1 MGNNNQKPR
10 AHALDA
16 LRGYA
21 IITMVLSA
29 MEAFSVLPR
38 WMYHAQVP
46 PPDHVF
52 DPTIYGITWVDIIFP
67 FFLFSMGAA
76 IPLSLG
82 RQHAKGES
90 IMKLT
95 WKTVQRWVKLTFFAI
110 FIIHAFP
117 FMLGYEQEWMRYA
130 MPIFFFILLCLM
142 FMPNPFGLSP
152 YKARAITWSAYLV
165 AVGFML
171 LQPYAG
177 GAPFRLTDSD
187 CIMLILANVS
197 LTGSIIYL
205 LTIGHPLRRRALL
218 PFLVALVMAAHT
230 ANSWPALLIHTS
242 WLPWLYLPAYQEYL
256 LIIIPGTVAGEWIAQ
271 WLEKMKANDTSEG
284 LVESV
289 QKKNEAVLENV
300 NPLKGGGEAVL
311 ENGNPLKGGRGA
323 VLENGNKVKNDEKAV
338 LENVNP
344 LKGGRG
350 AVLENGNG
358 VKNDEKVVLE
368 NGNPLKGGGGAVLEN
383 ENKVRT
389 RSEEMKDKENSLAL
403 PVAFLSLALIVVNVV
418 LLFGRHLVANL
429 VATMVLTALT
439 AWLLRSRR
447 EAGTTGVEA
456 AKQRSA
462 SKDASS
468 QNAAKQEVSNREA
481 SSQEAAER
489 EVSNRE
495 ASSQEAAKQEVSSRE
510 ASSQEASKQ
519 EVYNHRSSSITA
531 SPTLHFWQRL
541 SSAGAYLLLLGL
553 CLESYEGG
561 IRKDDVTLS
570 YLFVTCGLAFYALL
584 LLTVVCDHWHVRW
597 LCAPLE
603 MVGKNP
609 MVAYVSA
616 SMVII
621 PVLILTHI
629 YPYIDALS
637 SQPLTGFLKGV
648 LLTTLCMALT
658 AWFTHKRWFWKT

>member
-205 LTIGHPLRRRALL
+205 LTIGHPLRRLALL
-218 PFLVALVMAAHT
+218 PFLVALFMAAHT

-271 WLEKMKANDTSEG
+271 WLETMKANDKSKG
-284 LVESV
+284 LVDNY
-289 QKKNEAVLENV
+289 QKKS
-300 NPLKGGGEAVL
+300 EAVL

-323 VLENGNKVKNDEKAV
+323 VLENGN
-338 LENVNP
+338 
-344 LKGGRG
+344 G
-350 AVLENGNG
+350 A
-358 VKNDEKVVLE
+358 KNDEKV
-368 NGNPLKGGGGAVLEN
+368 VLEN

-389 RSEEMKDKENSLAL
+389 RSEEMKDKENALAL
-403 PVAFLSLALIVVNVV
+403 PVALLSLALIVVNVV

-447 EAGTTGVEA
+447 KAGTTGVEA
-456 AKQRSA
+456 AKQRAA

-481 SSQEAAER
+481 SSQEAA
-489 EVSNRE
+489 
-495 ASSQEAAKQEVSSRE
+495 
-510 ASSQEASKQ
+510 KQ
-519 EVYNHRSSSITA
+519 EVYNQKSSSTPA

-648 LLTTLCMALT
+648 LLTALCMALT

>member
-82 RQHAKGES
+82 RQYAKGES
-90 IMKLT
+90 ITKLT

-130 MPIFFFILLCLM
+130 MPIFFFLLLCLM

-197 LTGSIIYL
+197 LTGSFIYL
-205 LTIGHPLRRRALL
+205 LTIGHPLRRLALL
-218 PFLVALVMAAHT
+218 PFLIALFMAAHT
-230 ANSWPALLIHTS
+230 ANSWPAQLIHTS

-271 WLEKMKANDTSEG
+271 WLEKMKAKDTGKG
-284 LVESV
+284 LVENY
-289 QKKNEAVLENV
+289 QKKS
-300 NPLKGGGEAVL
+300 EAVL
-311 ENGNPLKGGRGA
+311 ENGNPLKGERGA
-323 VLENGNKVKNDEKAV
+323 VLENE
-338 LENVNP
+338 
-344 LKGGRG
+344 
-350 AVLENGNG
+350 NG
-358 VKNDEKVVLE
+358 VKDVEKVVLE
-368 NGNPLKGGGGAVLEN
+368 NEIKDEEQEVLENKEEKKGGREAVLEN
-383 ENKVRT
+383 GNKVRT
-389 RSEEMKDKENSLAL
+389 RSEEMKEKENALAL
-403 PVAFLSLALIVVNVV
+403 PVALLSSALIVTDVV

-429 VATMVLTALT
+429 VATIVLTALT

-447 EAGTTGVEA
+447 EAGSIGVEA
-456 AKQRSA
+456 ARQRA
-462 SKDASS
+462 ALKEASS
-468 QNAAKQEVSNREA
+468 QGAAKQEVSNREA
-481 SSQEAAER
+481 SSQEAAKQR
-489 EVSNRE
+489 ISNRE
-495 ASSQEAAKQEVSSRE
+495 ASSQEAAEQEVSN
-510 ASSQEASKQ
+510 QK
-519 EVYNHRSSSITA
+519 SSSTPA

-621 PVLILTHI
+621 PVLILTQL

-648 LLTTLCMALT
+648 LLTALCMALT

>member
-117 FMLGYEQEWMRYA
+117 FMLGYEQEWMCYA

-205 LTIGHPLRRRALL
+205 LTIGHPLRRLALL
-218 PFLVALVMAAHT
+218 PFLIALFMAAHT

-271 WLEKMKANDTSEG
+271 WLEKMKANDTSKG
-284 LVESV
+284 LVDNY
-289 QKKNEAVLENV
+289 KK
-300 NPLKGGGEAVL
+300 KSEAVL
-311 ENGNPLKGGRGA
+311 ENGNPLKGRKEA
-323 VLENGNKVKNDEKAV
+323 VLENGNKVKNDEKVV
-338 LENVNP
+338 LENGNP
-344 LKGGRG
+344 LNGGRG

-358 VKNDEKVVLE
+358 VKNDEK
-368 NGNPLKGGGGAVLEN
+368 AVLEN

-389 RSEEMKDKENSLAL
+389 ISEEMKDKENALAL
-403 PVAFLSLALIVVNVV
+403 PVALLSLALIVVNVV

-447 EAGTTGVEA
+447 KAGTTGVEA
-456 AKQRSA
+456 AKQ
-462 SKDASS
+462 DT
-468 QNAAKQEVSNREA
+468 SN
-481 SSQEAAER
+481 Q
-489 EVSNRE
+489 
-495 ASSQEAAKQEVSSRE
+495 
-510 ASSQEASKQ
+510 
-519 EVYNHRSSSITA
+519 RSSSTPA

-609 MVAYVSA
+609 MVAYVSS

-621 PVLILTHI
+621 PVLILTQL

-648 LLTTLCMALT
+648 LLTALCMALT

>member
-117 FMLGYEQEWMRYA
+117 FMLGYEQEWMCYA

-205 LTIGHPLRRRALL
+205 LTIGHPLRRLALL
-218 PFLVALVMAAHT
+218 PFLVALFMAAHT

-271 WLEKMKANDTSEG
+271 WLEKMKANDTSKG
-284 LVESV
+284 LVENY
-289 QKKNEAVLENV
+289 QKKNEAVLENG
-300 NPLKGGGEAVL
+300 NPLKGGSEAVFENGNKVKNDEKAVL

-323 VLENGNKVKNDEKAV
+323 VLESGNKVKNDE
-338 LENVNP
+338 NV
-344 LKGGRG
+344 
-350 AVLENGNG
+350 
-358 VKNDEKVVLE
+358 
-368 NGNPLKGGGGAVLEN
+368 VLEN
-383 ENKVRT
+383 ENKVKT
-389 RSEEMKDKENSLAL
+389 RSEEMKDKENALAL
-403 PVAFLSLALIVVNVV
+403 PVALLSLALIVVNVV

-456 AKQRSA
+456 AKQ
-462 SKDASS
+462 
-468 QNAAKQEVSNREA
+468 ETSN
-481 SSQEAAER
+481 Q
-489 EVSNRE
+489 
-495 ASSQEAAKQEVSSRE
+495 K
-510 ASSQEASKQ
+510 
-519 EVYNHRSSSITA
+519 SSSAPA

-621 PVLILTHI
+621 PVLILTQL

-648 LLTTLCMALT
+648 LLTALCMALT

>member
-1 MGNNNQKPR
+1 MEVIRQMLFLSGSFHSLFRNRTFAFMKSRNMGNNNHKPR

-90 IMKLT
+90 ITKLT

-177 GAPFRLTDSD
+177 GAPFRLADSD

-205 LTIGHPLRRRALL
+205 LTIGHPLRRLALL
-218 PFLVALVMAAHT
+218 PFLIALFMAAHT
-230 ANSWPALLIHTS
+230 ANSWPAQLIHTS

-271 WLEKMKANDTSEG
+271 WLEKMKANDTSKG
-284 LVESV
+284 LVDNY
-289 QKKNEAVLENV
+289 QKKN
-300 NPLKGGGEAVL
+300 
-311 ENGNPLKGGRGA
+311 GA
-323 VLENGNKVKNDEKAV
+323 VLENG
-338 LENVNP
+338 NP

-358 VKNDEKVVLE
+358 VKNDEKAVLE
-368 NGNPLKGGGGAVLEN
+368 NG
-383 ENKVRT
+383 NKVRT
-389 RSEEMKDKENSLAL
+389 RSEEMKEKENALAL
-403 PVAFLSLALIVVNVV
+403 PVALLSLALIVTNVV

-429 VATMVLTALT
+429 IATIVLTALT

-447 EAGTTGVEA
+447 EAGSTGVEA
-456 AKQRSA
+456 ARQRA
-462 SKDASS
+462 ALKEASS
-468 QNAAKQEVSNREA
+468 QNAAKQEVSNRET
-481 SSQEAAER
+481 SSQG
-489 EVSNRE
+489 
-495 ASSQEAAKQEVSSRE
+495 AAKQETSN
-510 ASSQEASKQ
+510 Q
-519 EVYNHRSSSITA
+519 RSSSAPA

-621 PVLILTHI
+621 PVLILTQL

-648 LLTTLCMALT
+648 LLTALCMALT

>member
-152 YKARAITWSAYLV
+152 YKARTITWSAYLV

-205 LTIGHPLRRRALL
+205 LTIGHPLRRLALL
-218 PFLVALVMAAHT
+218 PFLVALFMAAHT
-230 ANSWPALLIHTS
+230 ANSWPAQLIHTS

-271 WLEKMKANDTSEG
+271 WLEKMKANDTSKG
-284 LVESV
+284 LVDNY
-289 QKKNEAVLENV
+289 QKKNEAVLEN
-300 NPLKGGGEAVL
+300 
-311 ENGNPLKGGRGA
+311 GNPLNGGRGA
-323 VLENGNKVKNDEKAV
+323 VLENE
-338 LENVNP
+338 
-344 LKGGRG
+344 
-350 AVLENGNG
+350 NG
-358 VKNDEKVVLE
+358 VKNDEKV
-368 NGNPLKGGGGAVLEN
+368 VLEN

-389 RSEEMKDKENSLAL
+389 RSEEMKEKENALAL
-403 PVAFLSLALIVVNVV
+403 PVALLSSALIVVNVV

-447 EAGTTGVEA
+447 KAGTIGVET
-456 AKQRSA
+456 AKQRA
-462 SKDASS
+462 ALKDASS
-468 QNAAKQEVSNREA
+468 QNAAKQEVSN
-481 SSQEAAER
+481 Q
-489 EVSNRE
+489 
-495 ASSQEAAKQEVSSRE
+495 
-510 ASSQEASKQ
+510 
-519 EVYNHRSSSITA
+519 RSSSIPA
-531 SPTLHFWQRL
+531 SPTFHFWQRL

-648 LLTTLCMALT
+648 LLTALCMALT

>member
-152 YKARAITWSAYLV
+152 YKARTIAWSAYLV

-205 LTIGHPLRRRALL
+205 LTIGHHLRRLALL
-218 PFLVALVMAAHT
+218 PFLVALFMAAHT
-230 ANSWPALLIHTS
+230 ANSWPAQLIHTS

-271 WLEKMKANDTSEG
+271 WLEKMKANDTSKG
-284 LVESV
+284 LVDNY
-289 QKKNEAVLENV
+289 QKKN
-300 NPLKGGGEAVL
+300 EAVL

-323 VLENGNKVKNDEKAV
+323 VLENGNGVKNDEKAV
-338 LENVNP
+338 LENGNP
-344 LKGGRG
+344 LKGRKE
-350 AVLENGNG
+350 AVLENGNK
-358 VKNDEKVVLE
+358 VKNDEKT
-368 NGNPLKGGGGAVLEN
+368 VLEN

-389 RSEEMKDKENSLAL
+389 RSEEMKDKENALAL
-403 PVAFLSLALIVVNVV
+403 PVALLSSALIVVNVV

-456 AKQRSA
+456 AKQRAA
-462 SKDASS
+462 SRD
-468 QNAAKQEVSNREA
+468 
-481 SSQEAAER
+481 
-489 EVSNRE
+489 
-495 ASSQEAAKQEVSSRE
+495 ASSQEAAKQEV
-510 ASSQEASKQ
+510 
-519 EVYNHRSSSITA
+519 YNQKSSSAPA

-648 LLTTLCMALT
+648 LLTALCMALT

>member
-205 LTIGHPLRRRALL
+205 LTIGHPLRRLALL
-218 PFLVALVMAAHT
+218 PFLIALFMAAHT

-271 WLEKMKANDTSEG
+271 WLEKMKANDTSKG
-284 LVESV
+284 LVESY
-289 QKKNEAVLENV
+289 QKKNEAVLEN
-300 NPLKGGGEAVL
+300 
-311 ENGNPLKGGRGA
+311 GNPLNGGR
-323 VLENGNKVKNDEKAV
+323 E
-338 LENVNP
+338 
-344 LKGGRG
+344 

-358 VKNDEKVVLE
+358 VKNDEKV
-368 NGNPLKGGGGAVLEN
+368 VLEN

-389 RSEEMKDKENSLAL
+389 RSEEMKDKENALAL
-403 PVAFLSLALIVVNVV
+403 PVALLSLALIVVNVV

-456 AKQRSA
+456 AKQRTA

-468 QNAAKQEVSNREA
+468 QNAAKQEVSNRES
-481 SSQEAAER
+481 SSQE
-489 EVSNRE
+489 V
-495 ASSQEAAKQEVSSRE
+495 AKQEVSN
-510 ASSQEASKQ
+510 QK
-519 EVYNHRSSSITA
+519 SSSTTA

-621 PVLILTHI
+621 PVLILTQL

-648 LLTTLCMALT
+648 LLTALCMALT

>member
-205 LTIGHPLRRRALL
+205 LTIGHPLRRLALL
-218 PFLVALVMAAHT
+218 PFLVALFMAAHT

-271 WLEKMKANDTSEG
+271 WLETMKANDTSKG
-284 LVESV
+284 LVDNY
-289 QKKNEAVLENV
+289 QKKNEAVLEN
-300 NPLKGGGEAVL
+300 
-311 ENGNPLKGGRGA
+311 GNL
-323 VLENGNKVKNDEKAV
+323 
-338 LENVNP
+338 

-358 VKNDEKVVLE
+358 VKNDEK
-368 NGNPLKGGGGAVLEN
+368 AVLEN

-389 RSEEMKDKENSLAL
+389 RSEEMKEKENALAL
-403 PVAFLSLALIVVNVV
+403 PVALLSLALIVVNVV

-439 AWLLRSRR
+439 AWLLRSRCK
-447 EAGTTGVEA
+447 ADTTGVEA
-456 AKQRSA
+456 AKQRAA
-462 SKDASS
+462 SKDSSS
-468 QNAAKQEVSNREA
+468 QNAAKQEL
-481 SSQEAAER
+481 
-489 EVSNRE
+489 SNRE
-495 ASSQEAAKQEVSSRE
+495 ASSQEAAKQEVS
-510 ASSQEASKQ
+510 
-519 EVYNHRSSSITA
+519 NHRFSSIPA

-648 LLTTLCMALT
+648 LLTALCMALT

>member
-142 FMPNPFGLSP
+142 FMPNPFGLSQ

-205 LTIGHPLRRRALL
+205 LTIGHPLRRLALL
-218 PFLVALVMAAHT
+218 PFLVALFMAAHT

-284 LVESV
+284 LVESY

-300 NPLKGGGEAVL
+300 NPLKGGRE
-311 ENGNPLKGGRGA
+311 
-323 VLENGNKVKNDEKAV
+323 
-338 LENVNP
+338 
-344 LKGGRG
+344 

-358 VKNDEKVVLE
+358 VKNDEKV
-368 NGNPLKGGGGAVLEN
+368 VLEN

-389 RSEEMKDKENSLAL
+389 RSEEMKDKENALAL

-447 EAGTTGVEA
+447 ETGTTGVEA
-456 AKQRSA
+456 AKQRDA

-468 QNAAKQEVSNREA
+468 QNAAKQEVYSREA
-481 SSQEAAER
+481 SSQEAAQQEA
-489 EVSNRE
+489 SSRE
-495 ASSQEAAKQEVSSRE
+495 ASSQEAAKQEV
-510 ASSQEASKQ
+510 
-519 EVYNHRSSSITA
+519 YNHRSSSIPA

-648 LLTTLCMALT
+648 LLTALCMALT

>member
-205 LTIGHPLRRRALL
+205 LTIGHPLRRLALL
-218 PFLVALVMAAHT
+218 PFLVALFMAAHT

-242 WLPWLYLPAYQEYL
+242 WLPWLYLPAYQVYL

-284 LVESV
+284 LVESY
-289 QKKNEAVLENV
+289 QKKNEAVLES
-300 NPLKGGGEAVL
+300 G
-311 ENGNPLKGGRGA
+311 
-323 VLENGNKVKNDEKAV
+323 
-338 LENVNP
+338 NP

-368 NGNPLKGGGGAVLEN
+368 D

-389 RSEEMKDKENSLAL
+389 RSEEMKEKENALAL
-403 PVAFLSLALIVVNVV
+403 PVALLSLALIIVNVV

-456 AKQRSA
+456 AKQRA
-462 SKDASS
+462 TLKDASS
-468 QNAAKQEVSNREA
+468 QNAAK
-481 SSQEAAER
+481 R
-489 EVSNRE
+489 EVYNRE
-495 ASSQEAAKQEVSSRE
+495 ASSQEAAKQEVSNRE

-648 LLTTLCMALT
+648 LLTALCMALT

>member
-117 FMLGYEQEWMRYA
+117 FMLGYEQEWMRFA

-152 YKARAITWSAYLV
+152 YKARTITWSAYLV

-205 LTIGHPLRRRALL
+205 LTIGHPLRRLALL
-218 PFLVALVMAAHT
+218 PFLVALFMAAHT
-230 ANSWPALLIHTS
+230 ANSWPAQLIHTS

-271 WLEKMKANDTSEG
+271 WLEKMKANDTSKG
-284 LVESV
+284 LVDNY
-289 QKKNEAVLENV
+289 KKKSEAVLENV
-300 NPLKGGGEAVL
+300 NPLKGV
-311 ENGNPLKGGRGA
+311 
-323 VLENGNKVKNDEKAV
+323 
-338 LENVNP
+338 
-344 LKGGRG
+344 RG

-358 VKNDEKVVLE
+358 VKNDEK
-368 NGNPLKGGGGAVLEN
+368 AVLEN

-389 RSEEMKDKENSLAL
+389 RSEEMKDKENALAL
-403 PVAFLSLALIVVNVV
+403 PVALLSSALIVVNVV

-447 EAGTTGVEA
+447 EAGTTDVEA
-456 AKQRSA
+456 AKQRAA

-468 QNAAKQEVSNREA
+468 QEAAKQEVSNREA
-481 SSQEAAER
+481 SSQEAA
-489 EVSNRE
+489 
-495 ASSQEAAKQEVSSRE
+495 
-510 ASSQEASKQ
+510 KQ
-519 EVYNHRSSSITA
+519 EVYNQKSSSA
-531 SPTLHFWQRL
+531 PVSPTLHFWQRL

-616 SMVII
+616 YMVII

-648 LLTTLCMALT
+648 LLTALCMALT

>member
-117 FMLGYEQEWMRYA
+117 FMLGYEQEWMCYA

-205 LTIGHPLRRRALL
+205 LTIGHPLRRLALL
-218 PFLVALVMAAHT
+218 PFLVALFMAAHT

-271 WLEKMKANDTSEG
+271 WLEKMKANDTSKG
-284 LVESV
+284 LVDNY
-289 QKKNEAVLENV
+289 QKKS
-300 NPLKGGGEAVL
+300 EAVL
-311 ENGNPLKGGRGA
+311 ENGNPLKDGRGA

-338 LENVNP
+338 LEKGNP
-344 LKGGRG
+344 LKGGRE
-350 AVLENGNG
+350 AVLENVNK
-358 VKNDEKVVLE
+358 VKNDEKV
-368 NGNPLKGGGGAVLEN
+368 VLEN

-389 RSEEMKDKENSLAL
+389 RSEEMKDKENALAL
-403 PVAFLSLALIVVNVV
+403 PVALLSLALIVVNVV

-456 AKQRSA
+456 AKQ
-462 SKDASS
+462 
-468 QNAAKQEVSNREA
+468 EISN
-481 SSQEAAER
+481 Q
-489 EVSNRE
+489 
-495 ASSQEAAKQEVSSRE
+495 K
-510 ASSQEASKQ
+510 
-519 EVYNHRSSSITA
+519 SSSAPA
-531 SPTLHFWQRL
+531 SPTLHFWQCL

-648 LLTTLCMALT
+648 LLTALCMALT

>member
-205 LTIGHPLRRRALL
+205 LTIGHPLRRLALL
-218 PFLVALVMAAHT
+218 PFLVALFMAAHT

-271 WLEKMKANDTSEG
+271 WLEKMKANDTSKG
-284 LVESV
+284 LVDNY
-289 QKKNEAVLENV
+289 QKKS
-300 NPLKGGGEAVL
+300 EAVL
-311 ENGNPLKGGRGA
+311 ENGNLLKGGREA
-323 VLENGNKVKNDEKAV
+323 VLENWNK
-338 LENVNP
+338 
-344 LKGGRG
+344 
-350 AVLENGNG
+350 

-383 ENKVRT
+383 GNKVKNDEKAVLENENKVRT
-389 RSEEMKDKENSLAL
+389 RSEEMKDKENALAL
-403 PVAFLSLALIVVNVV
+403 PVALLSLALIIVNVV

-456 AKQRSA
+456 AKQRAA
-462 SKDASS
+462 SRDASS

-489 EVSNRE
+489 EVSSRE

-519 EVYNHRSSSITA
+519 EVYNQKTSSIPA

>member
-205 LTIGHPLRRRALL
+205 LTIGHPLRRLALL
-218 PFLVALVMAAHT
+218 PFLVALFMAAHT

-242 WLPWLYLPAYQEYL
+242 WLHWLYLPAYQEYL

-271 WLEKMKANDTSEG
+271 WLEKMKANDTSKG
-284 LVESV
+284 LVDNY
-289 QKKNEAVLENV
+289 QKKS
-300 NPLKGGGEAVL
+300 EAVL
-311 ENGNPLKGGRGA
+311 ENGNLLKGGREA
-323 VLENGNKVKNDEKAV
+323 VLENWNKVKNDEKVV
-338 LENVNP
+338 LENGNP

-368 NGNPLKGGGGAVLEN
+368 N

-389 RSEEMKDKENSLAL
+389 RSEEMKDKENALAL
-403 PVAFLSLALIVVNVV
+403 PVALLSLALIVVNVV

-447 EAGTTGVEA
+447 EAGTPGVEA
-456 AKQRSA
+456 AKQRVA

-468 QNAAKQEVSNREA
+468 QNAAKQEVSSREA
-481 SSQEAAER
+481 SSQEAAKQ
-489 EVSNRE
+489 EVYNRE
-495 ASSQEAAKQEVSSRE
+495 ASSQEAAKQEV
-510 ASSQEASKQ
+510 
-519 EVYNHRSSSITA
+519 YNQKCSSIPA

-648 LLTTLCMALT
+648 LLTALCMALT

>member
-117 FMLGYEQEWMRYA
+117 FMLGYEQEWMCYA
-130 MPIFFFILLCLM
+130 MPIFFFLLLCLM

-205 LTIGHPLRRRALL
+205 LTIGHPLRRLALL
-218 PFLVALVMAAHT
+218 PFLIALFMAAHT
-230 ANSWPALLIHTS
+230 ANSWPAHIIHTS

-271 WLEKMKANDTSEG
+271 WLEKMKVKDTGKG
-284 LVESV
+284 LVENY
-289 QKKNEAVLENV
+289 QKKS
-300 NPLKGGGEAVL
+300 EAVL
-311 ENGNPLKGGRGA
+311 ENGNPLKGGGEAVPENGSGVKDDEKVVLENEIKDEEQEVLENKEEKKGGREA
-323 VLENGNKVKNDEKAV
+323 VLENGNKV
-338 LENVNP
+338 
-344 LKGGRG
+344 
-350 AVLENGNG
+350 
-358 VKNDEKVVLE
+358 
-368 NGNPLKGGGGAVLEN
+368 
-383 ENKVRT
+383 RT
-389 RSEEMKDKENSLAL
+389 RSEEVKDKENALAF
-403 PVAFLSLALIVVNVV
+403 PVALLSLALIVTNVV

-429 VATMVLTALT
+429 IATIVLTALT

-456 AKQRSA
+456 AKQRA
-462 SKDASS
+462 ALKEASS
-468 QNAAKQEVSNREA
+468 QNAAKQELSNREASSQEAAKQEVSNREASSQGAAKQEVSNREA
-481 SSQEAAER
+481 SSQEAAEQ
-489 EVSNRE
+489 EVSN
-495 ASSQEAAKQEVSSRE
+495 QK
-510 ASSQEASKQ
+510 
-519 EVYNHRSSSITA
+519 SSSTPA

-648 LLTTLCMALT
+648 LLTALCMALT

>member
-205 LTIGHPLRRRALL
+205 LTIGHPLRRLALL
-218 PFLVALVMAAHT
+218 PFLVALFMAAHT

-242 WLPWLYLPAYQEYL
+242 WLPWLYLPAYQVYL

-271 WLEKMKANDTSEG
+271 WLETMKANDTSKG
-284 LVESV
+284 LVDNY
-289 QKKNEAVLENV
+289 QKKS
-300 NPLKGGGEAVL
+300 EAVL
-311 ENGNPLKGGRGA
+311 ENGNLLKGGRGA
-323 VLENGNKVKNDEKAV
+323 VLENGNGVKNDEKVV

-368 NGNPLKGGGGAVLEN
+368 N

-389 RSEEMKDKENSLAL
+389 RSEEMKDKENALAL
-403 PVAFLSLALIVVNVV
+403 PVALLSLALIIVNVV

-462 SKDASS
+462 SRDASS

-495 ASSQEAAKQEVSSRE
+495 ASSQNAAKQEVSNRE
-510 ASSQEASKQ
+510 VSSQEAAKH
-519 EVYNHRSSSITA
+519 EVYNQKTSSIPA

-621 PVLILTHI
+621 PVLILTQL

>member
-177 GAPFRLTDSD
+177 GAPFRITDSD

-205 LTIGHPLRRRALL
+205 LTIGHPLRRLALL
-218 PFLVALVMAAHT
+218 PFLVALFMAAHT

-271 WLEKMKANDTSEG
+271 WLEKMKANDTSKG
-284 LVESV
+284 LVDNY
-289 QKKNEAVLENV
+289 KK
-300 NPLKGGGEAVL
+300 KSEAVL
-311 ENGNPLKGGRGA
+311 ENGNPLNGGR
-323 VLENGNKVKNDEKAV
+323 E
-338 LENVNP
+338 
-344 LKGGRG
+344 

-358 VKNDEKVVLE
+358 VKNDEK
-368 NGNPLKGGGGAVLEN
+368 AVLEN

-389 RSEEMKDKENSLAL
+389 RSEEMKEKENALAL
-403 PVAFLSLALIVVNVV
+403 PVALLSSALIVVNVV

-456 AKQRSA
+456 AKQRAA
-462 SKDASS
+462 SRDASS

-481 SSQEAAER
+481 SL
-489 EVSNRE
+489 
-495 ASSQEAAKQEVSSRE
+495 QEAAKQEV
-510 ASSQEASKQ
+510 
-519 EVYNHRSSSITA
+519 YNQKSSSAPA

-609 MVAYVSA
+609 MVAYVSS

-621 PVLILTHI
+621 PVLILTQL

-648 LLTTLCMALT
+648 LLTALCMALT

>member
-205 LTIGHPLRRRALL
+205 LTIGHPLRRLALL
-218 PFLVALVMAAHT
+218 PFLVALFMAAHT

-242 WLPWLYLPAYQEYL
+242 WLPWLYLPAYHEYL

-271 WLEKMKANDTSEG
+271 WLEKMKANDTSKG
-284 LVESV
+284 LVDNY
-289 QKKNEAVLENV
+289 QKKNEAVLES
-300 NPLKGGGEAVL
+300 
-311 ENGNPLKGGRGA
+311 GNPLKGGSGA
-323 VLENGNKVKNDEKAV
+323 VLENGNKVKNDEKV
-338 LENVNP
+338 
-344 LKGGRG
+344 
-350 AVLENGNG
+350 
-358 VKNDEKVVLE
+358 
-368 NGNPLKGGGGAVLEN
+368 VLEN

-389 RSEEMKDKENSLAL
+389 RSEEMKDKENALAL
-403 PVAFLSLALIVVNVV
+403 PVALLSLALIVVNVV

-456 AKQRSA
+456 AKQ
-462 SKDASS
+462 
-468 QNAAKQEVSNREA
+468 EISN
-481 SSQEAAER
+481 Q
-489 EVSNRE
+489 
-495 ASSQEAAKQEVSSRE
+495 K
-510 ASSQEASKQ
+510 
-519 EVYNHRSSSITA
+519 SSSAPA

-621 PVLILTHI
+621 PVLILTQL

-648 LLTTLCMALT
+648 LLTALCMALT

>member
-205 LTIGHPLRRRALL
+205 LTIGHPLRRLALL
-218 PFLVALVMAAHT
+218 PFLVALFMAAHT
-230 ANSWPALLIHTS
+230 ANSWPAQLIHTS

-271 WLEKMKANDTSEG
+271 WLETMKANDTSKG
-284 LVESV
+284 LVDNY
-289 QKKNEAVLENV
+289 QKKN
-300 NPLKGGGEAVL
+300 EAVL

-338 LENVNP
+338 LES
-344 LKGGRG
+344 
-350 AVLENGNG
+350 
-358 VKNDEKVVLE
+358 
-368 NGNPLKGGGGAVLEN
+368 

-389 RSEEMKDKENSLAL
+389 RSEEMKDKENALAL
-403 PVAFLSLALIVVNVV
+403 PVALLSLALIVVNVV

-456 AKQRSA
+456 AKQRAA

-468 QNAAKQEVSNREA
+468 QNAAKQELSNREA
-481 SSQEAAER
+481 SSQEAAEQK
-489 EVSNRE
+489 VYNRE
-495 ASSQEAAKQEVSSRE
+495 ASSQEAAEQEVS
-510 ASSQEASKQ
+510 KQ
-519 EVYNHRSSSITA
+519 KSSSITA

-621 PVLILTHI
+621 PVLILTQL

-648 LLTTLCMALT
+648 LLTALCMALT

>member
-52 DPTIYGITWVDIIFP
+52 APTIYGITWVDIIFP

-90 IMKLT
+90 IMRLT

-117 FMLGYEQEWMRYA
+117 FMLGYEQEWMCYA

-205 LTIGHPLRRRALL
+205 LTIGHPLRRLALL
-218 PFLVALVMAAHT
+218 PFLIALFMAAHT

-271 WLEKMKANDTSEG
+271 WLETMKANDTSKG
-284 LVESV
+284 LVESY
-289 QKKNEAVLENV
+289 QKKS
-300 NPLKGGGEAVL
+300 EAVL
-311 ENGNPLKGGRGA
+311 ENGNPLKGGREA
-323 VLENGNKVKNDEKAV
+323 VLENWNKVKNDEK
-338 LENVNP
+338 
-344 LKGGRG
+344 
-350 AVLENGNG
+350 
-358 VKNDEKVVLE
+358 
-368 NGNPLKGGGGAVLEN
+368 AVLEN

-389 RSEEMKDKENSLAL
+389 RSEEMKEKENALAL
-403 PVAFLSLALIVVNVV
+403 PVALLSLALIVVNVV

-447 EAGTTGVEA
+447 KAGTTGVEA
-456 AKQRSA
+456 AKQRAA
-462 SKDASS
+462 SRD
-468 QNAAKQEVSNREA
+468 
-481 SSQEAAER
+481 
-489 EVSNRE
+489 
-495 ASSQEAAKQEVSSRE
+495 ASSQEAAKQEV
-510 ASSQEASKQ
+510 
-519 EVYNHRSSSITA
+519 YNQKSSSAPA

-648 LLTTLCMALT
+648 LLTALCMALT

>member
-205 LTIGHPLRRRALL
+205 LTIGHPLRRLALL
-218 PFLVALVMAAHT
+218 PFLVALFMAAHT

-242 WLPWLYLPAYQEYL
+242 WLPWLYLPAYQVYL

-284 LVESV
+284 LVESY
-289 QKKNEAVLENV
+289 QKKNE
-300 NPLKGGGEAVL
+300 
-311 ENGNPLKGGRGA
+311 
-323 VLENGNKVKNDEKAV
+323 AV

-368 NGNPLKGGGGAVLEN
+368 N

-389 RSEEMKDKENSLAL
+389 RSEEMKDKENALAL
-403 PVAFLSLALIVVNVV
+403 PVALLSLALIIVNVV

-447 EAGTTGVEA
+447 EAGTPGVEA
-456 AKQRSA
+456 AKQRVA

-468 QNAAKQEVSNREA
+468 QNAAKQEVSSREA
-481 SSQEAAER
+481 SSQEAAKQ
-489 EVSNRE
+489 EVYNRE
-495 ASSQEAAKQEVSSRE
+495 ASSQEAAKQEV
-510 ASSQEASKQ
+510 
-519 EVYNHRSSSITA
+519 YNQKCSSIPA

-629 YPYIDALS
+629 YPYIDSLS

-648 LLTTLCMALT
+648 LLTALCMALT

>member
-117 FMLGYEQEWMRYA
+117 FMLGYEQEWMCYA
-130 MPIFFFILLCLM
+130 MPIFFFLLLCLM

-205 LTIGHPLRRRALL
+205 LTIGHPLRRLALL
-218 PFLVALVMAAHT
+218 PFLIALFMAAHT
-230 ANSWPALLIHTS
+230 ANSWPAHIIHTS

-271 WLEKMKANDTSEG
+271 WLERMKAKDTSKG
-284 LVESV
+284 LVDNS
-289 QKKNEAVLENV
+289 QKKN
-300 NPLKGGGEAVL
+300 EAVL

-323 VLENGNKVKNDEKAV
+323 VLESGNKVKNV
-338 LENVNP
+338 
-344 LKGGRG
+344 
-350 AVLENGNG
+350 
-358 VKNDEKVVLE
+358 EKV
-368 NGNPLKGGGGAVLEN
+368 VLEN

-389 RSEEMKDKENSLAL
+389 RSEEMKEKENALAL
-403 PVAFLSLALIVVNVV
+403 PVALLSSALIVVNVV
-418 LLFGRHLVANL
+418 LLFGRHLVVNL
-429 VATMVLTALT
+429 IATIVLTALT

-456 AKQRSA
+456 AKQRA
-462 SKDASS
+462 ALKDALS
-468 QNAAKQEVSNREA
+468 QGAAQQEVSN
-481 SSQEAAER
+481 Q
-489 EVSNRE
+489 
-495 ASSQEAAKQEVSSRE
+495 K
-510 ASSQEASKQ
+510 
-519 EVYNHRSSSITA
+519 SSSTPA

-629 YPYIDALS
+629 YPYIDAMS

-648 LLTTLCMALT
+648 LLTALCMALT

>member
-205 LTIGHPLRRRALL
+205 LTIGHPLRRLALL
-218 PFLVALVMAAHT
+218 PFLVALFMAAHT
-230 ANSWPALLIHTS
+230 ANSWPAQLIHTS

-271 WLEKMKANDTSEG
+271 WLEKMKANDTSKG
-284 LVESV
+284 LVDNY
-289 QKKNEAVLENV
+289 QKKN
-300 NPLKGGGEAVL
+300 EAVL
-311 ENGNPLKGGRGA
+311 ENGNPLKGGSGA
-323 VLENGNKVKNDEKAV
+323 VLENGNKVKNDEKV
-338 LENVNP
+338 
-344 LKGGRG
+344 
-350 AVLENGNG
+350 
-358 VKNDEKVVLE
+358 
-368 NGNPLKGGGGAVLEN
+368 VLEN

-389 RSEEMKDKENSLAL
+389 RSEEMKDKENALAL
-403 PVAFLSLALIVVNVV
+403 PVALLSLALIVVNVV

-456 AKQRSA
+456 AKQ
-462 SKDASS
+462 
-468 QNAAKQEVSNREA
+468 EISN
-481 SSQEAAER
+481 Q
-489 EVSNRE
+489 
-495 ASSQEAAKQEVSSRE
+495 K
-510 ASSQEASKQ
+510 
-519 EVYNHRSSSITA
+519 SSSAPA

-621 PVLILTHI
+621 PVLILTQL

-648 LLTTLCMALT
+648 LLTALCMALT

>member
-117 FMLGYEQEWMRYA
+117 FMLGYEQEWMHYA

-205 LTIGHPLRRRALL
+205 LTIGHPLHRLALL
-218 PFLVALVMAAHT
+218 PFLVALFMAAHT

-271 WLEKMKANDTSEG
+271 WLETMKANDTSKG
-284 LVESV
+284 LVESY
-289 QKKNEAVLENV
+289 QKKS
-300 NPLKGGGEAVL
+300 EAVL
-311 ENGNPLKGGRGA
+311 ENG
-323 VLENGNKVKNDEKAV
+323 
-338 LENVNP
+338 NP

-368 NGNPLKGGGGAVLEN
+368 N

-389 RSEEMKDKENSLAL
+389 RSEEMKEKENALAL
-403 PVAFLSLALIVVNVV
+403 PVALLSLALIVVNVV

-447 EAGTTGVEA
+447 KAGTTGVEA
-456 AKQRSA
+456 AKQRAA

-468 QNAAKQEVSNREA
+468 QNAAKQEL
-481 SSQEAAER
+481 
-489 EVSNRE
+489 SNRE
-495 ASSQEAAKQEVSSRE
+495 ASSQEAAKQEV
-510 ASSQEASKQ
+510 
-519 EVYNHRSSSITA
+519 YNQKSSSIPA

-648 LLTTLCMALT
+648 LLTALCMALT

>member
-90 IMKLT
+90 ITKLT

-177 GAPFRLTDSD
+177 GAPFRLADSD

-205 LTIGHPLRRRALL
+205 LTIGHPLRRLALL
-218 PFLVALVMAAHT
+218 PFLIALFMAAHT
-230 ANSWPALLIHTS
+230 ANSWPAQLIHTS

-271 WLEKMKANDTSEG
+271 WLEKMKAKDTGKG
-284 LVESV
+284 LVENY
-289 QKKNEAVLENV
+289 QKKS
-300 NPLKGGGEAVL
+300 EAVL
-311 ENGNPLKGGRGA
+311 ENGNPLKGGREE
-323 VLENGNKVKNDEKAV
+323 VPENGK
-338 LENVNP
+338 
-344 LKGGRG
+344 
-350 AVLENGNG
+350 G
-358 VKNDEKVVLE
+358 VKDVEKVVLE
-368 NGNPLKGGGGAVLEN
+368 NEIKDEEQEILENKEEKKGGREAVLEN

-389 RSEEMKDKENSLAL
+389 RSEEVKEKENALAL
-403 PVAFLSLALIVVNVV
+403 PVALLSLALIVTNVV

-429 VATMVLTALT
+429 IVTIVLTALT

-447 EAGTTGVEA
+447 EAGSTGVEA
-456 AKQRSA
+456 ARQRA
-462 SKDASS
+462 ALKEASS
-468 QNAAKQEVSNREA
+468 QNAAKQEVSDREA
-481 SSQEAAER
+481 SSQGAAKQ

-495 ASSQEAAKQEVSSRE
+495 ASSQEAAKQEVSN
-510 ASSQEASKQ
+510 QK
-519 EVYNHRSSSITA
+519 SSSTQA

-621 PVLILTHI
+621 PVLILTQL

-648 LLTTLCMALT
+648 LLTALCMALT

>member
-82 RQHAKGES
+82 RQNAKGES

-205 LTIGHPLRRRALL
+205 LTIGHPLRRLALL
-218 PFLVALVMAAHT
+218 PFLVALFMAAHT
-230 ANSWPALLIHTS
+230 ANSWPAQLIHTS

-271 WLEKMKANDTSEG
+271 WLEKMKTNDTSKG
-284 LVESV
+284 LVDNY
-289 QKKNEAVLENV
+289 QKKS
-300 NPLKGGGEAVL
+300 EAVL

-338 LENVNP
+338 LEKGNP
-344 LKGGRG
+344 LKGGRE
-350 AVLENGNG
+350 AVLENVNK
-358 VKNDEKVVLE
+358 VKNDEKV
-368 NGNPLKGGGGAVLEN
+368 VLEN

-389 RSEEMKDKENSLAL
+389 RSEEMKGKENALAL
-403 PVAFLSLALIVVNVV
+403 PVALLSLALIVVNVV

-447 EAGTTGVEA
+447 EAGTTDVEA
-456 AKQRSA
+456 AKQRAA

-481 SSQEAAER
+481 SSQEAA
-489 EVSNRE
+489 
-495 ASSQEAAKQEVSSRE
+495 
-510 ASSQEASKQ
+510 KQ
-519 EVYNHRSSSITA
+519 EVYNQKCSSIQA

-609 MVAYVSA
+609 MVAYVSS

-621 PVLILTHI
+621 PVLILTQL

-648 LLTTLCMALT
+648 LLTALCMALT

>member
-46 PPDHVF
+46 PPDHMF

-117 FMLGYEQEWMRYA
+117 FMLGYGQEWMCFA

-205 LTIGHPLRRRALL
+205 LTIGHPLRRLALL
-218 PFLVALVMAAHT
+218 PFLVALFMAAHT

-271 WLEKMKANDTSEG
+271 WLEKMKANDTSKG
-284 LVESV
+284 LVKSY
-289 QKKNEAVLENV
+289 QKKSE
-300 NPLKGGGEAVL
+300 
-311 ENGNPLKGGRGA
+311 A
-323 VLENGNKVKNDEKAV
+323 VLENGNKVKNDEKT
-338 LENVNP
+338 
-344 LKGGRG
+344 
-350 AVLENGNG
+350 
-358 VKNDEKVVLE
+358 
-368 NGNPLKGGGGAVLEN
+368 VLEN

-389 RSEEMKDKENSLAL
+389 RSEEMKDKENALAL
-403 PVAFLSLALIVVNVV
+403 PVALLSLALIVVNVV

-456 AKQRSA
+456 AKQ
-462 SKDASS
+462 
-468 QNAAKQEVSNREA
+468 ETSN
-481 SSQEAAER
+481 Q
-489 EVSNRE
+489 
-495 ASSQEAAKQEVSSRE
+495 K
-510 ASSQEASKQ
+510 
-519 EVYNHRSSSITA
+519 SSSAPA

-621 PVLILTHI
+621 PVLILTQL

-648 LLTTLCMALT
+648 LLTALCMALT

>member
-205 LTIGHPLRRRALL
+205 LTIGHHLRRLALL
-218 PFLVALVMAAHT
+218 PFLVALFMAAHT
-230 ANSWPALLIHTS
+230 ANSWPAQLIHTS

-271 WLEKMKANDTSEG
+271 WLEKMKANDTSKG
-284 LVESV
+284 LVDNY
-289 QKKNEAVLENV
+289 QKKN
-300 NPLKGGGEAVL
+300 EAVL

-338 LENVNP
+338 LEKGNP
-344 LKGGRG
+344 LKGGRE
-350 AVLENGNG
+350 AVLENVNK
-358 VKNDEKVVLE
+358 VKNDEK
-368 NGNPLKGGGGAVLEN
+368 AVLEN

-389 RSEEMKDKENSLAL
+389 RSEEMKEKENALAL
-403 PVAFLSLALIVVNVV
+403 PVALLSLALIVVNVV

-447 EAGTTGVEA
+447 KAGTTGVEA
-456 AKQRSA
+456 AKQ
-462 SKDASS
+462 
-468 QNAAKQEVSNREA
+468 ETSN
-481 SSQEAAER
+481 Q
-489 EVSNRE
+489 
-495 ASSQEAAKQEVSSRE
+495 
-510 ASSQEASKQ
+510 
-519 EVYNHRSSSITA
+519 RSSSAPA

-621 PVLILTHI
+621 PVLILTQL

-648 LLTTLCMALT
+648 LLTALCMALT

>member
-205 LTIGHPLRRRALL
+205 LTIGHPLRRLALL
-218 PFLVALVMAAHT
+218 PFLVALFMAAHT

-242 WLPWLYLPAYQEYL
+242 WLHWLYLPAYQEYL

-271 WLEKMKANDTSEG
+271 WLEKMKANDTSKG
-284 LVESV
+284 LVDNY
-289 QKKNEAVLENV
+289 QKKSE
-300 NPLKGGGEAVL
+300 
-311 ENGNPLKGGRGA
+311 
-323 VLENGNKVKNDEKAV
+323 AV

-368 NGNPLKGGGGAVLEN
+368 N

-389 RSEEMKDKENSLAL
+389 RSEEMKDKENALAL
-403 PVAFLSLALIVVNVV
+403 PVALLSLALIIVNVV

-456 AKQRSA
+456 AKQRAVSR
-462 SKDASS
+462 DASS
-468 QNAAKQEVSNREA
+468 QNAAKH
-481 SSQEAAER
+481 

-510 ASSQEASKQ
+510 ASSQ

>member
-117 FMLGYEQEWMRYA
+117 FMLGYEQEWMCYA

-142 FMPNPFGLSP
+142 FMPNPFGVSP

-205 LTIGHPLRRRALL
+205 LTIGHPLRRLALL
-218 PFLVALVMAAHT
+218 PFLVALFMAAHT
-230 ANSWPALLIHTS
+230 ANSWPAQLIHTS

-271 WLEKMKANDTSEG
+271 WLEKMKANDMSKG
-284 LVESV
+284 LVDNY
-289 QKKNEAVLENV
+289 QKKNEAVLE
-300 NPLKGGGEAVL
+300 K
-311 ENGNPLKGGRGA
+311 GNPLKGGRGA
-323 VLENGNKVKNDEKAV
+323 VLENGNKVKNDEKV
-338 LENVNP
+338 
-344 LKGGRG
+344 
-350 AVLENGNG
+350 
-358 VKNDEKVVLE
+358 
-368 NGNPLKGGGGAVLEN
+368 VLEN

-389 RSEEMKDKENSLAL
+389 RSEEMKDKENALAL
-403 PVAFLSLALIVVNVV
+403 PVALLSLALIVVNVV

-456 AKQRSA
+456 AKQ
-462 SKDASS
+462 
-468 QNAAKQEVSNREA
+468 ETSN
-481 SSQEAAER
+481 Q
-489 EVSNRE
+489 
-495 ASSQEAAKQEVSSRE
+495 K
-510 ASSQEASKQ
+510 
-519 EVYNHRSSSITA
+519 SSSTPA

-621 PVLILTHI
+621 PVLILTQL

-648 LLTTLCMALT
+648 LLTALCMALT

>member
-205 LTIGHPLRRRALL
+205 LTIGHPLRRLALL
-218 PFLVALVMAAHT
+218 PFLVALFMAAHT

-271 WLEKMKANDTSEG
+271 WLEKMKANDTSKG
-284 LVESV
+284 LVDNY
-289 QKKNEAVLENV
+289 QKKN
-300 NPLKGGGEAVL
+300 EAVL
-311 ENGNPLKGGRGA
+311 ENGNPLKGGR
-323 VLENGNKVKNDEKAV
+323 E
-338 LENVNP
+338 
-344 LKGGRG
+344 

-358 VKNDEKVVLE
+358 VKNDEK
-368 NGNPLKGGGGAVLEN
+368 AVLEN

-389 RSEEMKDKENSLAL
+389 RSEEMKEKENALAL
-403 PVAFLSLALIVVNVV
+403 PVALLSLALIVVNVV

-456 AKQRSA
+456 AKQ
-462 SKDASS
+462 
-468 QNAAKQEVSNREA
+468 ETSN
-481 SSQEAAER
+481 Q
-489 EVSNRE
+489 
-495 ASSQEAAKQEVSSRE
+495 K
-510 ASSQEASKQ
+510 
-519 EVYNHRSSSITA
+519 SSSTPA

-621 PVLILTHI
+621 PVLILTQL

-648 LLTTLCMALT
+648 LLTALCMALT

>member
-52 DPTIYGITWVDIIFP
+52 DPTIYGITWVDVIFP

-205 LTIGHPLRRRALL
+205 LTIGHPLRRLALL
-218 PFLVALVMAAHT
+218 PFLVALFMAAHT

-242 WLPWLYLPAYQEYL
+242 WLPWLYLPAYQVYL

-271 WLEKMKANDTSEG
+271 WLEKMKSNDTSKG
-284 LVESV
+284 LVDNY
-289 QKKNEAVLENV
+289 QKKNEAVLEN
-300 NPLKGGGEAVL
+300 G
-311 ENGNPLKGGRGA
+311 
-323 VLENGNKVKNDEKAV
+323 
-338 LENVNP
+338 NP

-368 NGNPLKGGGGAVLEN
+368 D

-389 RSEEMKDKENSLAL
+389 RSEEMKDKENALAL
-403 PVAFLSLALIVVNVV
+403 PVALLSLALIVVNVV

-456 AKQRSA
+456 AKQRA
-462 SKDASS
+462 TLKDASS

-481 SSQEAAER
+481 SL
-489 EVSNRE
+489 
-495 ASSQEAAKQEVSSRE
+495 QEAAKQEVSSRE

-519 EVYNHRSSSITA
+519 EVYNQKTSSIPA

-584 LLTVVCDHWHVRW
+584 LLTVVCDHWHMRW

-648 LLTTLCMALT
+648 LLTALCMALT

>member
-205 LTIGHPLRRRALL
+205 LTIGHPLRRLALL
-218 PFLVALVMAAHT
+218 PFLVALFMAAHT
-230 ANSWPALLIHTS
+230 ANSWPAQLIHTS

-271 WLEKMKANDTSEG
+271 WLEKMKANDTSKG
-284 LVESV
+284 LVDNY
-289 QKKNEAVLENV
+289 QKKS
-300 NPLKGGGEAVL
+300 EAVL

-338 LENVNP
+338 LEN
-344 LKGGRG
+344 
-350 AVLENGNG
+350 
-358 VKNDEKVVLE
+358 
-368 NGNPLKGGGGAVLEN
+368 

-389 RSEEMKDKENSLAL
+389 RSEEMKEKENALAL
-403 PVAFLSLALIVVNVV
+403 PVALLSLALIVVNVV

-447 EAGTTGVEA
+447 KAGTTGVEA
-456 AKQRSA
+456 AKQ
-462 SKDASS
+462 
-468 QNAAKQEVSNREA
+468 ETSN
-481 SSQEAAER
+481 Q
-489 EVSNRE
+489 
-495 ASSQEAAKQEVSSRE
+495 K
-510 ASSQEASKQ
+510 
-519 EVYNHRSSSITA
+519 SSSAPA

-621 PVLILTHI
+621 PVLILTQL

-648 LLTTLCMALT
+648 LLTALCMALT

>member
-152 YKARAITWSAYLV
+152 YKARTITWSAYLV

-205 LTIGHPLRRRALL
+205 LTIGHPLRRLALL
-218 PFLVALVMAAHT
+218 PFLVALFMAAHT

-271 WLEKMKANDTSEG
+271 WLEKMKANDTSKG
-284 LVESV
+284 LVDNY
-289 QKKNEAVLENV
+289 QKKN
-300 NPLKGGGEAVL
+300 
-311 ENGNPLKGGRGA
+311 GA
-323 VLENGNKVKNDEKAV
+323 VLENG
-338 LENVNP
+338 NP

-358 VKNDEKVVLE
+358 VKNDEK
-368 NGNPLKGGGGAVLEN
+368 AVLEN
-383 ENKVRT
+383 ENMVRT
-389 RSEEMKDKENSLAL
+389 RSEEMKDKENALAL
-403 PVAFLSLALIVVNVV
+403 PVALLSSALIVVNVV

-456 AKQRSA
+456 AKQRAA

-468 QNAAKQEVSNREA
+468 QNAAKQEL
-481 SSQEAAER
+481 
-489 EVSNRE
+489 SNRE
-495 ASSQEAAKQEVSSRE
+495 ASSQEAAKQEVSNRE
-510 ASSQEASKQ
+510 ASLQEAAKQ
-519 EVYNHRSSSITA
+519 EISNQKSSSAPA

-648 LLTTLCMALT
+648 LLTALCMALT

>member
-205 LTIGHPLRRRALL
+205 LTIGHPLRRLALL
-218 PFLVALVMAAHT
+218 PFLVALFMAAHT
-230 ANSWPALLIHTS
+230 ANSWPAQLIHTS

-271 WLEKMKANDTSEG
+271 WLEKMKANDTSKG
-284 LVESV
+284 LVDNY
-289 QKKNEAVLENV
+289 QKKN
-300 NPLKGGGEAVL
+300 
-311 ENGNPLKGGRGA
+311 GA
-323 VLENGNKVKNDEKAV
+323 VLENG
-338 LENVNP
+338 NP

-358 VKNDEKVVLE
+358 VKNDEK
-368 NGNPLKGGGGAVLEN
+368 AVLEN

-389 RSEEMKDKENSLAL
+389 RSEEMKEKENALAL
-403 PVAFLSLALIVVNVV
+403 PVALLSLALIVTNVV

-429 VATMVLTALT
+429 IATIVLTALT

-447 EAGTTGVEA
+447 EAGSTGVEA
-456 AKQRSA
+456 ARQRA
-462 SKDASS
+462 ALKEASS
-468 QNAAKQEVSNREA
+468 QNAAKQEVSNRES
-481 SSQEAAER
+481 SSQE
-489 EVSNRE
+489 V
-495 ASSQEAAKQEVSSRE
+495 AKQEVSN
-510 ASSQEASKQ
+510 QK
-519 EVYNHRSSSITA
+519 SSSTPA

-621 PVLILTHI
+621 PVLILTQL

-637 SQPLTGFLKGV
+637 SEPLTGFLKGV
-648 LLTTLCMALT
+648 LLTALCMALT

>member
-1 MGNNNQKPR
+1 MGNNNQKHR

-21 IITMVLSA
+21 IVTMVLSA

-205 LTIGHPLRRRALL
+205 LTIGHPLRRLALL
-218 PFLVALVMAAHT
+218 PFLVALFMAAHT

-271 WLEKMKANDTSEG
+271 WLEKMKAKDTGKG
-284 LVESV
+284 LVENY
-289 QKKNEAVLENV
+289 QINEAV
-300 NPLKGGGEAVL
+300 P
-311 ENGNPLKGGRGA
+311 ENGNQLKGGR
-323 VLENGNKVKNDEKAV
+323 E
-338 LENVNP
+338 
-344 LKGGRG
+344 

-358 VKNDEKVVLE
+358 VKDVEKVVLE
-368 NGNPLKGGGGAVLEN
+368 NEIKDEEQEVLENKEEKKGGREAVLEN

-389 RSEEMKDKENSLAL
+389 RSEEVKDKENALAL
-403 PVAFLSLALIVVNVV
+403 PVALLSLVLIVTNVV

-429 VATMVLTALT
+429 IATIVLTALT

-456 AKQRSA
+456 AKQRAA

-468 QNAAKQEVSNREA
+468 QGAAKQEGSNREASSQEAAKQEVSNREASSQGAAKQEVSNREA
-481 SSQEAAER
+481 SSQEAAEQ
-489 EVSNRE
+489 EVSN
-495 ASSQEAAKQEVSSRE
+495 QK
-510 ASSQEASKQ
+510 
-519 EVYNHRSSSITA
+519 SSSTPA

-621 PVLILTHI
+621 PVLILTQL

-648 LLTTLCMALT
+648 LLTALCMALT

>member
-90 IMKLT
+90 ITKLT

-177 GAPFRLTDSD
+177 GSPFRLADSD

-205 LTIGHPLRRRALL
+205 LTIGHPLRRLALL
-218 PFLVALVMAAHT
+218 PFLIALFMAAHT
-230 ANSWPALLIHTS
+230 ANSWPAQLIHTS

-271 WLEKMKANDTSEG
+271 WLEKMKAKDTSNG
-284 LVESV
+284 LVDNC
-289 QKKNEAVLENV
+289 QKKS
-300 NPLKGGGEAVL
+300 EAVL
-311 ENGNPLKGGRGA
+311 ENGNPLKGGREV
-323 VLENGNKVKNDEKAV
+323 VLENGNKVKTK
-338 LENVNP
+338 
-344 LKGGRG
+344 
-350 AVLENGNG
+350 
-358 VKNDEKVVLE
+358 
-368 NGNPLKGGGGAVLEN
+368 
-383 ENKVRT
+383 
-389 RSEEMKDKENSLAL
+389 SEEMKEKENALAL
-403 PVAFLSLALIVVNVV
+403 PVALLSSALIVVNVV

-429 VATMVLTALT
+429 IATIVLTALT

-447 EAGTTGVEA
+447 EAGSTGVEA
-456 AKQRSA
+456 AKQRTA

-468 QNAAKQEVSNREA
+468 QGAAKQ
-481 SSQEAAER
+481 

-495 ASSQEAAKQEVSSRE
+495 ASSQEAAKQEVSN
-510 ASSQEASKQ
+510 QK
-519 EVYNHRSSSITA
+519 SSSTPA

-616 SMVII
+616 SMIII

-637 SQPLTGFLKGV
+637 SEPLTGFLKGV
-648 LLTTLCMALT
+648 LLTASCMALT

>member
-46 PPDHVF
+46 PPNHVF

-205 LTIGHPLRRRALL
+205 LTIGHPLRRLALL
-218 PFLVALVMAAHT
+218 PFLIALFMAAHT
-230 ANSWPALLIHTS
+230 ANSWPAQLIHTS

-271 WLEKMKANDTSEG
+271 WLEKMKAKDTGKG
-284 LVESV
+284 LVENY
-289 QKKNEAVLENV
+289 QINEAV
-300 NPLKGGGEAVL
+300 P
-311 ENGNPLKGGRGA
+311 ENGNQLKGGREA
-323 VLENGNKVKNDEKAV
+323 VLENGNKV
-338 LENVNP
+338 
-344 LKGGRG
+344 
-350 AVLENGNG
+350 
-358 VKNDEKVVLE
+358 
-368 NGNPLKGGGGAVLEN
+368 
-383 ENKVRT
+383 RT
-389 RSEEMKDKENSLAL
+389 RSEEVKDKENALAL
-403 PVAFLSLALIVVNVV
+403 PVALLSLALIVTNVV

-429 VATMVLTALT
+429 IATIVLTALT

-447 EAGTTGVEA
+447 EAGSTGVEA
-456 AKQRSA
+456 AKQRAA
-462 SKDASS
+462 SKEASS
-468 QNAAKQEVSNREA
+468 QGAAKQEGSNREASSQEAAKQEVSNREA
-481 SSQEAAER
+481 SSQEAAKQR
-489 EVSNRE
+489 ISNRE
-495 ASSQEAAKQEVSSRE
+495 ASSQEAAEQEVSN
-510 ASSQEASKQ
+510 QK
-519 EVYNHRSSSITA
+519 SSSSPA

-621 PVLILTHI
+621 PVLILTQL

-648 LLTTLCMALT
+648 LLTALCMALT

>member
-205 LTIGHPLRRRALL
+205 LTIGHPLRRLALL
-218 PFLVALVMAAHT
+218 PFLVALFMAAHT

-271 WLEKMKANDTSEG
+271 WLEKMKANDTSKG
-284 LVESV
+284 LVDNY
-289 QKKNEAVLENV
+289 QKKNEAVLES
-300 NPLKGGGEAVL
+300 G
-311 ENGNPLKGGRGA
+311 
-323 VLENGNKVKNDEKAV
+323 
-338 LENVNP
+338 NP

-368 NGNPLKGGGGAVLEN
+368 NGNLLKGGGGAVLENGNKVKNDEKAVLEN

-389 RSEEMKDKENSLAL
+389 RSEEMKEKENALAL
-403 PVAFLSLALIVVNVV
+403 PVALLSLALIVVNVV

-456 AKQRSA
+456 AKQRAA
-462 SKDASS
+462 SRDASS

-489 EVSNRE
+489 EVS
-495 ASSQEAAKQEVSSRE
+495 SRE
-510 ASSQEASKQ
+510 ASSQ

-629 YPYIDALS
+629 YPYIDSLS